1 MYNKVLQYVKI
12 KPTVI
17 LLSHDLQM
25 RNTSRAWLGAFSVP
39 RGIDWWWSAGIW
51 SDLAVWRQSCSHV
64 WCLGGVTR
72 RLCLAGY
79 FSLSAVSG
87 PLCVVS
93 RGRCWSFPMLVQG
106 FMSPHWKLLI
116 LKARTGNGR
125 VSGPLLGSSHRPVH
139 IHSRG
144 GKIYP
149 SPPWEECQWL
159 CDDL

>member
-1 MYNKVLQYVKI
+1 MV

-25 RNTSRAWLGAFSVP
+25 RNSSRAWLGDSSVP
-39 RGIDWWWSAGIW
+39 HGIDWWWSACVW
-51 SDLAVWRQSCSHV
+51 SGLAVWRLSCSDV

-72 RLCLAGY
+72 RLGLAGY
-79 FSLSAVSG
+79 FSLNAVSG

-93 RGRCWSFPMLVQG
+93 WGRCWSFSMLVQG
-106 FMSPHWKLLI
+106 LMSPHWKLLI

-125 VSGPLLGSSHRPVH
+125 VSGLLLGSSYRPVR
-139 IHSRG
+139 IHSWG

-149 SPPWEECQWL
+149 SPPWEEFQWL